1 MANVFKKIY
10 KAASKAVSDV
20 SKTVSKEVSNLGSSI
35 SKAGSQ
41 LDDFVNENIPGGWLG
56 AAAITAGLYY
66 GPEIFGGEA
75 LFDAA
80 ASGGGAGAGAGS
92 GAGTAAG
99 AGSGALG
106 TGLTVGAAGE
116 GLLAPTLP
124 SLSAMGGASGLV
136 TEAAGGGLL
145 SALGVTP
152 LGAVPMLGSAGSFIN
167 NPAVIGNPVIGYT
180 PTPAFTLNDALNAAK
195 LSQSLFNR
203 PQIPQPQPQEQQQSL
218 FGSTNYEDLLR
229 LITAGKARTPNVA
242 PIVSGGLLA

>member
-56 AAAITAGLYY
+56 AAAIGAGLYY
-66 GPEIFGGEA
+66 GPQLFGGEA
-75 LFDAA
+75 VFDAA
-80 ASGGGAGAGAGS
+80 ASGA
-92 GAGTAAG
+92 GAGTAGTAG
-99 AGSGALG
+99 TLG

-124 SLSAMGGASGLV
+124 SLSTMGGASGLV

-145 SALGVTP
+145 SSLGVTP
-152 LGAVPMLGSAGSFIN
+152 LGAVPILGSAGSFIN

-218 FGSTNYEDLLR
+218 FGSANYEDLLR
-229 LITAGKARTPNVA
+229 LITSGKARTPNVA

>member
-1 MANVFKKIY
+1 MANILKKLY
-10 KAASKAVSDV
+10 KKASKAVSDV
-20 SKTVSKEVSNLGSSI
+20 SKSISKEVSNLGSSI

-56 AAAITAGLYY
+56 AAAIAGGLYY
-66 GPEIFGGEA
+66 GSQLLGGEA

-80 ASGGGAGAGAGS
+80 ASGAGAGAGA